1 MAGRHEQD
9 FSKRS
14 SEPGDNKPF
23 SASKGWLHRCRNRFR
38 SNNIKIT
45 KELHLLMKKPLPEMR
60 KERRETTFIE
70 LLSQYIVI
78 IILFLV
84 IVVHLLLCLI
94 YKLNF
99 SIIIYV

>member
-1 MAGRHEQD
+1 
-9 FSKRS
+9 
-14 SEPGDNKPF
+14 
-23 SASKGWLHRCRNRFR
+23 
-38 SNNIKIT
+38 
-45 KELHLLMKKPLPEMR
+45 MKKPLPEMR